1 MKQHY
6 RKLWNQELLCNVL
19 VSSIFSLIIMNCVSC
34 SLLDTRTPESPGNA
48 VQYDPAFDY
57 QTVLINL
64 KKSIQYKDPTGYI
77 RCLSDTLEQNAQLFV
92 FEPSIEVLTRYSGLF
107 QQWSINQ
114 ERAYFQNILSKI
126 PKDAN
131 TELKFMNT
139 VFDGI
144 TPDSVILQS
153 DYVLTLPHNV
163 ASIQNV
169 SSGGLRFVMKRQ
181 KNGLWSIQRWS
192 DYLLIKD
199 SIGATWSSI
208 KAQFNN

>member
-1 MKQHY
+1 MKQ
-6 RKLWNQELLCNVL
+6 RFLKLWNQELQCNVI
-19 VSSIFSLIIMNCVSC
+19 VSSILILILWGCMSC
-34 SLLDTRTPESPGNA
+34 SLLDTRSPEPPGNA

-57 QTVLINL
+57 QTVLVNL
-64 KKSIQYKDPTGYI
+64 KKSIQFKDPTGYV
-77 RCLSDTLEQNAQLFV
+77 RCLSDTLEQNAQLFA

-114 ERAYFQNILSKI
+114 ERAYFQNALSKI
-126 PKDAN
+126 PKDAI
-131 TELKFMNT
+131 TELKLNNT

-144 TPDSVILQS
+144 TPDSVIVQS

-163 ASIQNV
+163 ASVQNV

-192 DYLLIKD
+192 DYLLVKD

>member
-1 MKQHY
+1 MSCA
-6 RKLWNQELLCNVL
+6 LLE
-19 VSSIFSLIIMNCVSC
+19 
-34 SLLDTRTPESPGNA
+34 TRIPEAPENA

-57 QTVLINL
+57 QTVLVNL
-64 KKSIQYKDPTGYI
+64 KKSIQFKDPTGYV

-92 FEPSIEVLTRYSGLF
+92 FEPSIEVLTRYAGLF

-114 ERAYFQNILSKI
+114 ERVYFQNVISKI
-126 PKDAN
+126 PKDAI
-131 TELKFMNT
+131 TELQLTNT

-144 TPDSVILQS
+144 TPDSVIVQS

-163 ASIQNV
+163 TSVPNI
-169 SSGGLRFVMKRQ
+169 SSGVLRFVMKRQ

-192 DYLLIKD
+192 DFVLVKD
-199 SIGATWSSI
+199 TIGETWSSI

>member
-6 RKLWNQELLCNVL
+6 QRLWNHGSQCNV
-19 VSSIFSLIIMNCVSC
+19 VGSIILILLSCCCMSC
-34 SLLDTRTPESPGNA
+34 SLLDTRIPEAPENA

-57 QTVLINL
+57 QTVLVNL
-64 KKSIQYKDPTGYI
+64 KKSIQFKDPTGYV

-92 FEPSIEVLTRYSGLF
+92 FEPSIEVLTRYAGLF

-114 ERAYFQNILSKI
+114 ERVYFQNVISKI
-126 PKDAN
+126 PKDAI
-131 TELKFMNT
+131 TELQLTNT
-139 VFDGI
+139 IFDGI
-144 TPDSVILQS
+144 TPDSVIVQS

-163 ASIQNV
+163 ASVPNI

-192 DYLLIKD
+192 DFLLVKD
-199 SIGATWSSI
+199 TIGETWSSI